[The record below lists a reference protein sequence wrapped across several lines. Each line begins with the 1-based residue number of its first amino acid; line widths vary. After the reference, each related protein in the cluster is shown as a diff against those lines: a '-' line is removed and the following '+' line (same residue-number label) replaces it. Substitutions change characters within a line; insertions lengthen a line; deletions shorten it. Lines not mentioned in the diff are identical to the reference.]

1 VRGLLTWKGAG
12 SREHFGLSSE
22 DLNIDLEPLGTLL
35 AARTEADHA
44 RAPRLRRLRTLFR
57 AGSVEPAAEGASDQ
71 PGAYSPGQRAYPAFE
86 PVRREPRRDPGGEAD
101 R

>member
-35 AARTEADHA
+35 AED
-44 RAPRLRRLRTLFR
+44 
-57 AGSVEPAAEGASDQ
+57 
-71 PGAYSPGQRAYPAFE
+71 
-86 PVRREPRRDPGGEAD
+86 
-101 R
+101 